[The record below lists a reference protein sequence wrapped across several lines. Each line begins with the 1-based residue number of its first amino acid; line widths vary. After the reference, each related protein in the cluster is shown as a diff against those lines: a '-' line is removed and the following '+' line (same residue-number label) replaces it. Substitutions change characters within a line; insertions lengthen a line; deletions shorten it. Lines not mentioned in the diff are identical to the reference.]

1 MSAPRAASTVAPRR
15 AGAGFPAGSGGERG
29 FTLVELAV
37 SLGVFMVGALTLA
50 LVMPMATRRLEN
62 ATMQTRASQLA
73 AECSEHILATPWDHD
88 DLASGTHGD
97 PGNPRDGHYYVR
109 WSVETDQPIVSCK
122 RVTVSVSRGS
132 TAGVALA
139 QIVVVVPRAGVTSP

>member
-1 MSAPRAASTVAPRR
+1 MTSPRAASTVELRR
-15 AGAGFPAGSGGERG
+15 AGAGSPAGLRGERG

-88 DLASGTHGD
+88 DLTSGTHDD
-97 PGNPRDGHYYVR
+97 PGNPRDGRYYVR
-109 WSVETDQPIVSCK
+109 WSVETDQPIASCK